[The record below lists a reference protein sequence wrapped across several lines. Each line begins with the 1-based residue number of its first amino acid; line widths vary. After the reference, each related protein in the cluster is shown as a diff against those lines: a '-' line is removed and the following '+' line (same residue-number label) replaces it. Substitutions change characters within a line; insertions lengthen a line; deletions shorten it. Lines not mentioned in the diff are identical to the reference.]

1 MSTPLK
7 KLPMRLHHNAFTT
20 EDHEMNRHFYEDVL
34 GIPLTAMYLEHEL
47 IDGEFVE
54 LGHAFYELGDG
65 SALAFFHFADPEK
78 QASWK
83 AREQSLFIHIALKVE
98 KSTQEEIEQ
107 RLLAADYKSFIL
119 EHGYCTSLYV
129 KDPNG
134 LMLEFTADRQDSR
147 EIAAEMAATAHADM
161 QRWIKGDR
169 TPNNRWRPD
178 MPATSID

>member
-1 MSTPLK
+1 MSTRLK

-20 EDHEMNRHFYEDVL
+20 EDHEKNRHFYEDIL
-34 GIPLTAMYLEHEL
+34 GIPLTAMYVENEF
-47 IDGEFVE
+47 INGEFVE

-78 QASWK
+78 QASWR
-83 AREQSLFIHIALKVE
+83 AREQSLFIHIALLVE

-107 RLLAADYKSFIL
+107 RLRAADYEPFTL

-134 LMLEFTADRQDSR
+134 LMIEFTVDRQDAP

-169 TPNNRWRPD
+169 TTNNRWRPD
-178 MPATSID
+178 MSAESIG

>member
-20 EDHEMNRHFYEDVL
+20 EDHETNRHFYEDVL

-47 IDGEFVE
+47 INGEFVV

-78 QASWK
+78 QASWR

-107 RLLAADYKSFIL
+107 RLLAADYKPFIL

-134 LMLEFTADRQDSR
+134 LMLEFTADRQDSP
-147 EIAAEMAATAHADM
+147 EIAAEMAVTAHADM
-161 QRWIKGDR
+161 QRWINGDR

-178 MPATSID
+178 LSAASNG

>member
-1 MSTPLK
+1 
-7 KLPMRLHHNAFTT
+7 
-20 EDHEMNRHFYEDVL
+20 
-34 GIPLTAMYLEHEL
+34 MYVENEF
-47 IDGEFVE
+47 INGEFVE

-78 QASWK
+78 QASWR
-83 AREQSLFIHIALKVE
+83 AREQSLFIHIALLVE

-107 RLLAADYKSFIL
+107 RLRAADYEPFTL

-134 LMLEFTADRQDSR
+134 LMIEFTVDRQDAP

-169 TPNNRWRPD
+169 TTNNRWRPD
-178 MPATSID
+178 MSAESIG